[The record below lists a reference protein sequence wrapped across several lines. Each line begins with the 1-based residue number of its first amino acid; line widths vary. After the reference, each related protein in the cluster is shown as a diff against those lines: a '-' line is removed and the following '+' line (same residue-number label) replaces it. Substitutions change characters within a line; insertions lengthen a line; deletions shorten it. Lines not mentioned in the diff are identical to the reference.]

1 MTMTMT
7 ATIGERANVAET
19 LTLESVAPRAAA
31 MAHAK
36 GLVRRHG
43 VRLGAINYARTGDG
57 AILVSAPEHAPV
69 RFVQPG
75 HDQR

>member
-7 ATIGERANVAET
+7 RAIGDRAAVAET
-19 LTLESVAPRAAA
+19 VTLESVTPRAAA

-57 AILVSAPEHAPV
+57 AILVSAPEHAPM
-69 RFVQPG
+69 RFVPPG